1 MDTPVPSDPVPAIAP
16 PTSGT
21 GPMADDRWDYDPAE
35 VNPNLDPRMVFE
47 GPDQIPPAPPDNAG
61 EVAKAREVVS
71 VYLNQDLG
79 ELPHKT
85 VLCMLRYPDE
95 FYDQVD
101 RFSGCKG
108 VVNDGEPRLW
118 FFDDDKDMDWPRPPG
133 VSEFQLK
140 FGGQVS
146 RGRHRL

>member
-61 EVAKAREVVS
+61 EVAKARAAMVRAPGATS
-71 VYLNQDLG
+71 
-79 ELPHKT
+79 K
-85 VLCMLRYPDE
+85 RAS
-95 FYDQVD
+95 QVAD
-101 RFSGCKG
+101 
-108 VVNDGEPRLW
+108 P
-118 FFDDDKDMDWPRPPG
+118 
-133 VSEFQLK
+133 
-140 FGGQVS
+140 
-146 RGRHRL
+146 